1 MWQRW
6 QQFLIYVGYTILAFV
21 VNAFMNSVL
30 PVIYRGACKFPFSCC
45 CISARWLIRPSYVVD
60 WWVCAGLDHR
70 VGLRVARL

>member
-30 PVIYRGACKFPFSCC
+30 PVIYRGACMFSFCYMSLV
-45 CISARWLIRPSYVVD
+45 SADWVSYLVD
-60 WWVCAGLDHR
+60 WRVCVGFDHR
-70 VGLRVARL
+70 VGVCLAGL